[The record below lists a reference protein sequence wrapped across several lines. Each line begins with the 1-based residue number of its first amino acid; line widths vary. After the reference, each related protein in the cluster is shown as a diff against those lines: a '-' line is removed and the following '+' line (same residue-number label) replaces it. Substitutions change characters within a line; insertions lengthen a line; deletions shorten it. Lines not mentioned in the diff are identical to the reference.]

1 MRETILIVCC
11 TCVFWAGCTASPNR
25 NNAGISTSRDE
36 GPTKISFG
44 FYDISKS
51 GPSLSDL
58 FKPREPLMQKG
69 ISASQPV
76 VSEPANQNA
85 ETIDR
90 ATVRSTNIAEEEPAT
105 TRKVIKNAEMHLEA
119 SDPDTLQKVIAGIAE
134 SNSGFVL
141 STEQSMSDVST
152 GVRDSISITIRVPA
166 TRFSVALDSIRQSA
180 ERFLVESM
188 KGEDVTEEFVDVQA
202 RLRAKRALEEQFMAI
217 LKEAETVEDALSVQS
232 HLASVRTDIE
242 KIEGRLRYLENQSE
256 FSTIRIHIQTPA
268 SVAATSAGFFARLGE
283 SVAIG
288 ADGATNFTLHLVT
301 FVIGAMPFAIF
312 IGLPIFLVGRS
323 FWSRKTNTMS
333 VTEIAQYENT
343 TE

>member
-11 TCVFWAGCTASPNR
+11 TCVFLAGCAASPQR
-25 NNAGISTSRDE
+25 KSSGISTSRDE
-36 GPTKISFG
+36 GATKISFG

-58 FKPREPLMQKG
+58 FRPREPLLQKG
-69 ISASQPV
+69 ISASQPAAT
-76 VSEPANQNA
+76 EPPNQNA
-85 ETIDR
+85 ETINN
-90 ATVRSTNIAEEEPAT
+90 ATVRSTNIAENEPAA

-119 SDPDTLQKVIAGIAE
+119 SDPDTLQKVIVGIAE

-166 TRFSVALDSIRQSA
+166 TRFSVAIDSIRQSA

-188 KGEDVTEEFVDVQA
+188 KGDDVTEEFVDVQA
-202 RLRAKRALEEQFMAI
+202 RLRAKRALEEQFMSI
-217 LKEAETVEDALSVQS
+217 LEQAETVEDALSVQN

-268 SVAATSAGFFARLGE
+268 SVAATSAGFFARLGD
-283 SVAIG
+283 SIAIG
-288 ADGATNFTLHLVT
+288 AEGATNFTLHLVT

-323 FWSRKTNTMS
+323 YWARKANTMS
-333 VTEIAQYENT
+333 ITELAHDEIK